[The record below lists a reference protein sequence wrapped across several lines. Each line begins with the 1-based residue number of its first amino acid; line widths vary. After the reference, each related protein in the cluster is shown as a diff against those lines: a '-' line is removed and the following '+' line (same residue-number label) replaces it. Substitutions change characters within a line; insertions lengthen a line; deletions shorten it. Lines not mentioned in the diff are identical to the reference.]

1 MEPDAVQG
9 RNESFECRVIL
20 LGALRLGTG
29 WMTRTSRVGFN
40 ETVADCDGVKLP
52 E

>member
-1 MEPDAVQG
+1 MEPDAIQG

-20 LGALRLGTG
+20 LGALRLGKG
-29 WMTRTSRVGFN
+29 WTTRTGRVGIN
-40 ETVADCDGVKLP
+40 ETVADCDGVKLS